1 MKKNLLVTLFIIII
15 LSVLFIFA
23 RSFLPVVRVE
33 GESLL
38 WRDFSKNRAGLMQF
52 RELSQENISDLELEK
67 GVILAFVENI
77 LIQKE
82 LELRGKGEE
91 DVQRVVR
98 SAVSEE
104 ELGNLEN
111 AVARLYGWSLDDFK
125 KFILYPQS
133 RRLLMMEEFQKE
145 NVNPDQWLEKSL
157 NAAKISIYLPRWR
170 WEEGEV
176 RERY

>member
-1 MKKNLLVTLFIIII
+1 MKKNLSVILLIIII
-15 LSVLFIFA
+15 LSALFIFA
-23 RSFLPVVRVE
+23 RSYLPVARVE
-33 GESLL
+33 GKSLL
-38 WRDFSKNRAGLMQF
+38 RRDFSKNRDGLMQF
-52 RELSQENISDLELEK
+52 RELSQENISDLDIEK

-77 LIQKE
+77 LIQKD
-82 LELRGKGEE
+82 LELRGRGEE

-104 ELGNLEN
+104 ELGNLES
-111 AVARLYGWSLDDFK
+111 AVARLYGWSMDDFK

-157 NAAKISIYLPRWR
+157 SEAKISIYLPRWK
-170 WEEGEV
+170 WEGGEIKA
-176 RERY
+176 RY